1 MNIYEALSILV
12 QSKSMNKMYHL
23 HTLPHPKPSTTL
35 RPRAE
40 VLLLWIAHFFLA
52 LRYN

>member
-1 MNIYEALSILV
+1 MLV
-12 QSKSMNKMYHL
+12 LSKSVNKMYHL

-40 VLLLWIAHFFLA
+40 VLLPWIAHFF
-52 LRYN
+52 